1 MDSLEEEAAM
11 IRDLARIF
19 RQPRRWMP
27 HEKWDALVKG
37 DSCLLCREVET
48 EENDFSFLVARLET
62 SNLRLVKNQYAR
74 GYCVLL
80 FREHA
85 CELHELPAD
94 RQAALM
100 RDLSRAGTAIASTF
114 KPDKMNYQL
123 LGNLV
128 PHIHWHI
135 VPRYWGDP
143 APGRPI
149 DASTGGRRFLQ
160 TQDYRQLIAELQ
172 ETLDPK

>member
-1 MDSLEEEAAM
+1 M
-11 IRDLARIF
+11 IHDLIHTI

-27 HEKWDALVKG
+27 HEKWEAFVRG
-37 DSCLLCREVET
+37 DSCPLCQEVET
-48 EENDFSFLVARLET
+48 EENTFSLLVARLET
-62 SNLRLVKNQYAR
+62 SNLRLIRNQYVR
-74 GYCVLL
+74 GYCSLI

-85 CELHELPAD
+85 CELHELFPEK
-94 RQAALM
+94 QAALM
-100 RDLSRAGTAIASTF
+100 RDLARAGAAIAHLF

-135 VPRYWGDP
+135 LPRYWGDP

-149 DASTGGRRFLQ
+149 DASTSGKRLLKPEEYQ
-160 TQDYRQLIAELQ
+160 QIIAELRLV
-172 ETLDPK
+172 LDTK